1 MILFGQ
7 RIDGGPQSFRAG
19 DSQFGQHDPSEEGK
33 QQQQRQRS
41 HHDDRDLGQG
51 FPEGSSENSGEN
63 LVSKH
68 FKARARDLK

>member
-7 RIDGGPQSFRAG
+7 RIDGGRQSFRAG
-19 DSQFGQHDPSEEGK
+19 DSQLGQHDPREGE
-33 QQQQRQRS
+33 QQRRRS

-63 LVSKH
+63 LVSKR
-68 FKARARDLK
+68 FKARARD